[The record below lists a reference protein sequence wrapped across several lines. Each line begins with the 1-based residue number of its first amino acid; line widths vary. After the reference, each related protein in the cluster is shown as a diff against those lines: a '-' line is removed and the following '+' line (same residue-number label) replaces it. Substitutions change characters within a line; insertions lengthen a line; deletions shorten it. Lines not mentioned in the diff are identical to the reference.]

1 MTFNPLAGSMV
12 IDLLDQLPEHPSVVE
27 LGNQR
32 FTVSDEVLRE
42 KIQEFRSSTRN
53 VDTDRLS
60 SFVGKSTLEKYPLT
74 ESFYLALGFKS
85 YTAIDINTKYG
96 SRIMDLNRDLR
107 RDYAYTETFDLVTN
121 NGTGEH
127 IFNQYAVLKNVH
139 HLANLGG
146 IMLHILP
153 FVNWVNHGF
162 FNFHP
167 ILFADLAAANGYKIV
182 KLSIVNRWGFEIRV
196 NLTDQ
201 SSEVNASPID
211 SIFSKAMK
219 SVMRSVKASKAIRS
233 VKAMLT
239 PRSIN
244 REIPLS
250 EALSVI
256 RPRRGLRLTEALE
269 RVIAHQR
276 SKTKSDFPNVLIVAA
291 LKKVRSQPFVA
302 PMQGKYL
309 EDLEG
314 SEIAAPYEGQP
325 R

>member
-1 MTFNPLAGSMV
+1 MT
-12 IDLLDQLPEHPSVVE
+12 
-27 LGNQR
+27 
-32 FTVSDEVLRE
+32 
-42 KIQEFRSSTRN
+42 
-53 VDTDRLS
+53 
-60 SFVGKSTLEKYPLT
+60 
-74 ESFYLALGFKS
+74 
-85 YTAIDINTKYG
+85 
-96 SRIMDLNRDLR
+96 
-107 RDYAYTETFDLVTN
+107 
-121 NGTGEH
+121 
-127 IFNQYAVLKNVH
+127 
-139 HLANLGG
+139 
-146 IMLHILP
+146 LP

-250 EALSVI
+250 EALSDI

-314 SEIAAPYEGQP
+314 SEIAAPYEGQT